1 MAARR
6 RPHSALRAPI
16 AHSPVAATRYNT
28 ASLRNRPRSAS
39 AVPKRLANSTSVVR
53 LSNLTD
59 IPDDNALLPT
69 LSPRLSGTPRTTPL
83 PITAGAMV
91 ASTCM
96 RELEPVQI
104 VAEPSV
110 TTKIRRRRS
119 KSPSKSKRG
128 TRKSGQ
134 RRAALQQQRRKSS
147 PASRRR
153 SRPATA
159 GVTRAVARP
168 STFWQLFDQSNTRGK
183 AAGHAKAATRGAK
196 VQQQPRWSTIASLAA
211 PSTKRRQVRRRPHTA
226 TVRRRKPGSTAA
238 AHSSS
243 RNSHKSKKSK
253 KQKKR
258 TMKKSAVKK
267 KKRGAP
273 ATRIHKRSS
282 DDDSSNNSSE
292 SSSDATSNSSNDES
306 SSAEEE
312 EEEADHPNTH
322 LTHPLGV
329 ADSVLTLGSHS
340 DWMLAAPRPSVE
352 AGTQTLLEEAPASP
366 ETATAP
372 GPQQLGTTSDV
383 EVQTEAQFDMADLL
397 QRQQRRQQQQRRLR
411 YQHALAGGAPV
422 QGGGLGSTSRPAT
435 APQPRRSKSRRRRRR
450 YAPDKHRPGA
460 RTGGVASSMWWQG
473 DLLQPWQGTQ
483 GSRQLFGS
491 TVQWLQE
498 AVATAHRKAV
508 RRRRKLKA
516 VCARSGR
523 RSKRRR
529 SKDAAPATEAGAAVD
544 VSDAEGVDS
553 GDSAPHAAANG
564 VNEAGTDVSH
574 HVVDAAGSATVDEVH
589 GAPASPHQASDQEV
603 ADTGG
608 IAADTEEGAT
618 STQPVQ
624 PLQPQQQQQPP
635 QHEFGVSSGPASSAL
650 PPAHDD
656 VDHTIAPLR
665 PQSPRQVTF
674 FDDLPTSPQSPASS
688 SASPSDSDE
697 QPIQHN
703 HEEHL
708 QPLGPMPPHMHSL
721 DAGSSSVVTFVGMV
735 PPEPAATTS
744 PPPTTTT
751 AAAASRSSS
760 PTRAPSLTFHFANNP
775 VPAPAPA
782 PLNPQRG
789 QGPTRRRSR
798 RHRQRPHWSAALTP
812 VAFMPTIGLTMAS
825 VTRRDRR
832 AVATVTTLQSVWRG
846 RRVRGTMAR
855 LRAGAIALQRV
866 ARGWHTRVIVRRLRE
881 DTTNIRARFA
891 AARTLERFW
900 VAAQAPRA
908 ARRRRLAATGLQAVW
923 RGMCVRYDSEL
934 VVLSVSLTC
943 CTHVIHHTALR
954 QRHELHHRRTAVM
967 VLQQWMKL
975 LLAYRALARAHSSLL
990 DTLQAACGA
999 LLRLQHL
1006 QNGAATMIQ
1015 AAWQGWVA
1023 RDRMAHMHYSASV
1036 IQVCGTVVCTHQ
1048 RAGVTLYATPTTIT
1062 DRGVCTLGPSHS
1074 APQATVWCSRTAT
1087 HHPWWAAA
1095 SQAETQACSYLHPGS
1110 RTRTAGTRRGSRT
1123 PSRAA

>member
-1 MAARR
+1 
-6 RPHSALRAPI
+6 
-16 AHSPVAATRYNT
+16 
-28 ASLRNRPRSAS
+28 
-39 AVPKRLANSTSVVR
+39 
-53 LSNLTD
+53 
-59 IPDDNALLPT
+59 
-69 LSPRLSGTPRTTPL
+69 
-83 PITAGAMV
+83 MV
-91 ASTCM
+91 ASTSM

-110 TTKIRRRRS
+110 ATKVRRRRS
-119 KSPSKSKRG
+119 KSPPKSKRRN
-128 TRKSGQ
+128 RKSGQ

-159 GVTRAVARP
+159 GATRAVARP

-183 AAGHAKAATRGAK
+183 AGHAKTATRGAK
-196 VQQQPRWSTIASLAA
+196 VQQQPRWSTLASLAA
-211 PSTKRRQVRRRPHTA
+211 PSTKPRRGRRRPHTA

-238 AHSSS
+238 QSSS
-243 RNSHKSKKSK
+243 RSSHKSKKSK

-258 TMKKSAVKK
+258 TKNKSAVKK

-273 ATRIHKRSS
+273 ATHIRS
-282 DDDSSNNSSE
+282 DDDSSNNSSD
-292 SSSDATSNSSNDES
+292 SSSDVTSNSSNDES

-422 QGGGLGSTSRPAT
+422 QGGGLGSTTRPAT

-508 RRRRKLKA
+508 RRRRKLRS

-553 GDSAPHAAANG
+553 GDRASHAAAND
-564 VNEAGTDVSH
+564 VNAAGADVSH
-574 HVVDAAGSATVDEVH
+574 HVVDAAAAVDEVH
-589 GAPASPHQASDQEV
+589 SAPASPRSASDQEV
-603 ADTGG
+603 AVTGDL
-608 IAADTEEGAT
+608 AADSEEGAA

-624 PLQPQQQQQPP
+624 PPQPQQQPP
-635 QHEFGVSSGPASSAL
+635 QHEFGVSSGPAASAL

-656 VDHTIAPLR
+656 VDHTFAPLR
-665 PQSPRQVTF
+665 PQPPRQVTF
-674 FDDLPTSPQSPASS
+674 FDDLPTPPQSPASS

-697 QPIQHN
+697 QPIQPN
-703 HEEHL
+703 HEEQLHL
-708 QPLGPMPPHMHSL
+708 QPPGPVPPHMHSL

-744 PPPTTTT
+744 PPPTTTA
-751 AAAASRSSS
+751 AAAASRSSP
-760 PTRAPSLTFHFANNP
+760 PTHAPSLTFHFANNP

-789 QGPTRRRSR
+789 QGSTRRRSSR

-866 ARGWHTRVIVRRLRE
+866 ARGWHTRVIVRRLLE

-934 VVLSVSLTC
+934 VVLRLSLTC
-943 CTHVIHHTALR
+943 CTRVIHHTALR
-954 QRHELHHRRTAVM
+954 QRHELHHRRTAVL

-975 LLAYRALARAHSSLL
+975 LLTYRALARAHSRLL

-1015 AAWQGWVA
+1015 AAWRGWVA
-1023 RDRMAHMHYSASV
+1023 RDKMAHMHYSASV

-1048 RAGVTLYATPTTIT
+1048 RAGVTLYAN
-1062 DRGVCTLGPSHS
+1062 
-1074 APQATVWCSRTAT
+1074 T
-1087 HHPWWAAA
+1087 HHHHRPRCLHTGTSAFCAA
-1095 SQAETQACSYLHPGS
+1095 SSCVVLWHCNASPVVVCFVSS
-1110 RTRTAGTRRGSRT
+1110 
-1123 PSRAA
+1123 